1 MGRKEKEQR
10 QTRYNYLRSLGFNSF
25 DANKYKDLSKEKY
38 QKLILHK
45 IKSNEKVNDIVNKSH
60 IIAGLTKWKK
70 WQEPSATNVIML

>member
-60 IIAGLTKWKK
+60 IIAGLND
-70 WQEPSATNVIML
+70 A